1 MITVYIRISARGAYL
16 IFGFL
21 AGGGGGKSLRGAL
34 IRGRLIQFLDCRGSL
49 IRERRLFERGR

>member
-21 AGGGGGKSLRGAL
+21 AGGGGKSLRGAL